1 MARAERDVF
10 SKHYGDPTKGYSE
23 EEAQRKKE
31 TIDAE
36 YGVYRSN
43 ANWKPA
49 VIEPDPTKKEGYR
62 VIIERIYRDR

>member
-1 MARAERDVF
+1 MARADRDVF
-10 SKHYGDPTKGYSE
+10 SKHYGDPNKGYTQ
-23 EEAQRKKE
+23 EEAERKKAD
-31 TIDAE
+31 IDTE

-62 VIIERIYRDR
+62 IVIERKYNER

>member
-10 SKHYGDPTKGYSE
+10 SKHYGDPNMGYTR
-23 EEAQRKKE
+23 EEAERKKA
-31 TIDAE
+31 TVDDE

-49 VIEPDPTKKEGYR
+49 VIERDPTKKDGFR
-62 VIIERIYRDR
+62 AVIERKYNER